1 MPRAVAYTG
10 LSRNTIRR
18 AVASGALAIY
28 GRPVG
33 RPIFRR
39 EDIDRWLAGGPTE
52 PVPGP
57 IPHRRRAAAERP
69 ALTAEERIRRAA
81 AGGERDAG

>member
-18 AVASGALAIY
+18 AVASGALEIY

-57 IPHRRRAAAERP
+57 TPRRRAAAERP

-81 AGGERDAG
+81 AGGERDDR